1 MKSGT
6 VATLPSL
13 CTAGETYF
21 ATDAPAGGNIYGCT
35 APNAWSAQGN
45 LSVKSGGFT
54 VGTRGAANFI
64 AGAGLMSTIS
74 DDGSEINIQ
83 SALDSAVIETLPGA
97 QSGSAMLC
105 ASSSG
110 SASLCAEPD
119 AGRLYER
126 HGASLEARHGRRRRP
141 NNN

>member
-1 MKSGT
+1 MLRMFLLALGGLTLTAQTQIDLRTQAKHIDFTAAASTRPLQTGT
-6 VATLPSL
+6 VLPATCVP
-13 CTAGETYF
+13 GDMF
-21 ATDAPAGGNIYGCT
+21 FKTDAPAGGNVYGCT

-83 SALDSAVIETLPGA
+83 SALDSAVIETLPGE
-97 QSGSAMLC
+97 QSGSTL
-105 ASSSG
+105 
-110 SASLCAEPD
+110 
-119 AGRLYER
+119 
-126 HGASLEARHGRRRRP
+126 
-141 NNN
+141 